1 MQIFNFLRHL
11 RDLRKAYKHTDTY
24 VVLYTSRPGTYLL
37 RALVEAN
44 SSYEAARL
52 FDTDPSNSENAR
64 YGAPYRA

>member
-1 MQIFNFLRHL
+1 MRLFNFLRHL
-11 RDLRKAYKHTDTY
+11 RDLRNAYRSTDTY
-24 VVLYTSRPGTYLL
+24 IVLYTSRPGTYLL

-44 SSYEAARL
+44 SPYEAARK